1 MESLVLLA
9 CVSSFSAALCMGLG
23 SIAIGFGE
31 ASIAEKAMT
40 AIAQQPDEAGEISKT
55 LYISMSLCESAGIYC
70 LVIAMIL
77 IFANPF
83 WNALID
89 KI

>member
-1 MESLVLLA
+1 MENLIILGS
-9 CVSSFSAALCMGLG
+9 VSAFSAALCMGLG

-31 ASIAEKAMT
+31 AKIAAEAMT

-55 LYISMSLCESAGIYC
+55 LFISMSITESAGIYC
-70 LVIAMIL
+70 FVVAMIL
-77 IFANPF
+77 LFANPF
-83 WNALID
+83 WNALIT